1 MAAPDVPGVDLLRFL
16 TAGSVDDGKSTLVGR
31 LLFDSNAI
39 LDDQLAQIGRS
50 SQGLNGPADL
60 SLLTDGLRAER
71 EQKITIDVAYRYFA
85 TARRR
90 FIIADAPGHVQ
101 YTRNMV
107 TGASTADLA
116 VILLDVSKGVLA
128 QSRRHAYIASLLGIP
143 QVIVAVNKMDLAGY
157 SQARYELVVAEFM
170 AMSARLGIPRIS
182 FLPVSALA
190 GDNVVNR
197 SSAMPWY
204 SGEPLL
210 ALLESA
216 PAARRHAAGDFRFPV
231 QYVVRP
237 DQQFRGYA
245 GTIASG
251 VVQAG
256 DEIVVLPSG
265 RTTRINSIE
274 SYDGARAQASSG
286 DAIVLTTTD
295 ELDMSR
301 GDLIVHPRH
310 VPKSVTLF
318 DADIC
323 WMHET
328 PLGRER
334 AYVMLHTTQQ
344 VQAHVT
350 FVHHRIDMDT
360 LDAGPADSLEMNDI
374 GRVSVSTG
382 RAIHCDP
389 YSSNAVMGGFVLV
402 DPQSNVT
409 VAAGMIRPAGDRDG
423 VTAARTSDNVR
434 WSGWNIPR
442 EERERR
448 NGHRAAVVWLTGL
461 PGSGKT
467 TIARA
472 IERRLFDS
480 GCQTMLL
487 DGDQLRHGLCGDLG
501 FSPAERAENIRRA
514 GEAARL
520 FFEQGSLVLCAFVSP
535 YRSDRNQVRALLPA
549 GAFVEVFVSAP
560 LEVCMQRDPK
570 GLYARA
576 RRGEVPQL
584 TGIGA
589 PYEAPTAAEVVLE
602 TERSPVGDSVE
613 QLLQALTARGLLPGS

>member
-1 MAAPDVPGVDLLRFL
+1 MATPDGARVDLLRFL

-31 LLFDSNAI
+31 LLFESNAI
-39 LDDQLAQIGRS
+39 LDDQLAQIERT
-50 SQGLNGPADL
+50 SQRRDGPTDL

-85 TARRR
+85 TAKRR
-90 FIIADAPGHVQ
+90 FIIADTPGHVQ

-116 VILLDVSKGVLA
+116 VILVDVSKGVLA
-128 QSRRHAYIASLLGIP
+128 QSRRHAFIAALLGIP

-157 SQARYELVVAEFM
+157 SQARYEAVVAEFM
-170 AMSARLGIPRIS
+170 AVSTKLDIPSIR

-190 GDNVVNR
+190 GDNIVAR
-197 SSAMPWY
+197 SARMPWH
-204 SGEPLL
+204 GGAPLL
-210 ALLESA
+210 DLLESA
-216 PAARRHAAGDFRFPV
+216 PAGRRHATGDFRFPV
-231 QYVVRP
+231 QYVIRP
-237 DQQFRGYA
+237 DQRFRGYA

-265 RTTRINSIE
+265 RTTRVNSIE
-274 SYDGARAQASSG
+274 SYDGARAQASFG
-286 DAIVLTTTD
+286 EAVVLTTTD
-295 ELDMSR
+295 ALDVSR
-301 GDLIVHPRH
+301 GDLIVHPGH
-310 VPKSVTLF
+310 LPKSVTLF

-328 PLGRER
+328 PLARER

-344 VQAHVT
+344 VQAHVSV
-350 FVHHRIDMDT
+350 VHHRIDMET
-360 LDAGPADSLEMNDI
+360 LDPGPADSLDMNDI
-374 GRVSVSTG
+374 GRVSVSAA
-382 RAIHCDP
+382 RAIHCDA
-389 YSSNAVMGGFVLV
+389 YGVNAVMGGFVLV

-409 VAAGMIRPAGDRDG
+409 VAAGMIRQAGKVDRL
-423 VTAARTSDNVR
+423 TSAPTSDNVR
-434 WSGWNIPR
+434 WSSWNIPR
-442 EERERR
+442 DERERR

-472 IERRLFDS
+472 VERRLFDS

-520 FFEQGSLVLCAFVSP
+520 FFEQGTLVVCAFVSP
-535 YRSDRNQVRALLPA
+535 YRSDRNQVRAQLPE

-560 LEVCMQRDPK
+560 LETCMQRDPK

-584 TGIGA
+584 TGLGA
-589 PYEAPTAAEVVLE
+589 PYEAPTAADLVLH
-602 TERSPVGDSVE
+602 TDRSPIDHTVE
-613 QLLQALTARGLLPGS
+613 ELMQALKARGLLRG